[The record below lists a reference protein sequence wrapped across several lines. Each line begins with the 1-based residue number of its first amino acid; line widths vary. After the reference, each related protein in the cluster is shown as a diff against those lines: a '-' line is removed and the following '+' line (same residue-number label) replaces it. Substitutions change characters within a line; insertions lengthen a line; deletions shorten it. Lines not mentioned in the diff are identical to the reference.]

1 MQEKNVKFDYILC
14 ATMVMLCC
22 RALLLEDALAVND
35 ILTSSDLEL
44 TFQQR
49 CYICNHI
56 IACFLKIDIIKDR
69 DILLERIFRMLPS
82 IRDSNLKDSPKD
94 SASDISVYLDMCH
107 GLRQLEKV
115 LKHPDSHLVAL
126 LQGCMSCLECRIPAG
141 RSRVPS
147 SSSVHSHHS
156 STSSSRA
163 TSPTPPVSTDAVPC
177 RELLVAE
184 LFLCSAESSQR
195 DSSEL
200 SIAHVPI
207 SETHATE
214 KQSVQAS
221 NYPAATV
228 APPPYVFVPC
238 SSLQPDSFKLLTRE
252 IGEVCEEYQIGDT
265 ERSARLELVKEIDRV
280 VSKWNQA
287 FRVAVYGSFATGLCD
302 RDSDVD
308 LLIATPAALT
318 YMETHNFYEAT
329 SLPPPPLP
337 PVMLDDL
344 FILIQSDPALRK
356 RHERPPR

>member
-14 ATMVMLCC
+14 ATMVTLCC
-22 RALLLEDALAVND
+22 RALLLEDALAVYD

-56 IACFLKIDIIKDR
+56 IACFLKLDIIKDR
-69 DILLERIFRMLPS
+69 DTNLERVFCMLPS
-82 IRDSNLKDSPKD
+82 IWDSNLKDSSKD

-107 GLRQLEKV
+107 GLRQLEKF
-115 LKHPDSHLVAL
+115 LKQPDSNRVAL

-163 TSPTPPVSTDAVPC
+163 TSPTPPVSTDAASC
-177 RELLVAE
+177 REVSVAE
-184 LFLCSAESSQR
+184 LFSCSEESSQR
-195 DSSEL
+195 DSSKL
-200 SIAHVPI
+200 LISHVPI
-207 SETHATE
+207 SETHASD
-214 KQSVQAS
+214 KQSVQA
-221 NYPAATV
+221 NYPATTV

-238 SSLQPDSFKLLTRE
+238 SSLQPDSSKLLTRE

-280 VSKWNQA
+280 VSKWNHA
-287 FRVAVYGSFATGLCD
+287 FTVAVYGSFATGLCD
-302 RDSDVD
+302 KDSDVD
-308 LLIATPAALT
+308 LLITTPAALT
-318 YMETHNFYEAT
+318 YMQTHNFYEAT
-329 SLPPPPLP
+329 TLPPPPLP

-344 FILIQSDPALRK
+344 FILMQSDPALRK